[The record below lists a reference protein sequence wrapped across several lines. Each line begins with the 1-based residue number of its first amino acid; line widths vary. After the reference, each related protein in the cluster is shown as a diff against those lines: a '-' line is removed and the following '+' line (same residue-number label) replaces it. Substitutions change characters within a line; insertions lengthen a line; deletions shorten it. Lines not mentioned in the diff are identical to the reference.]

1 MDQNGLEKW
10 LMNTPR
16 AKECDC
22 FHLIS
27 VPFRLLITNSNH
39 DKLSWLVQQEGTIIC
54 SSYMEVTIMDRLLT
68 QQDGQLPMLEDCTIA
83 RQILDRVGDKW
94 SVLIIVNL
102 GVESLRFKELQRR
115 SGGISQRMLT
125 QTLRHLERDGIVWR
139 KATPTVPLTV
149 EYGLTALGE
158 SLLGPLTA
166 LVDWVNRNIEEIAG
180 ARISYDC
187 GHSGADTAEF
197 LNETKAPPAA
207 GAIGAE

>member
-1 MDQNGLEKW
+1 
-10 LMNTPR
+10 
-16 AKECDC
+16 
-22 FHLIS
+22 
-27 VPFRLLITNSNH
+27 
-39 DKLSWLVQQEGTIIC
+39 
-54 SSYMEVTIMDRLLT
+54 MDRLLT

-158 SLLGPLTA
+158 SLLEPLTA
-166 LVDWVNRNIEEIAG
+166 LVEWVNGNREEIAG
-180 ARISYDC
+180 ARISYDY
-187 GHSGADTAEF
+187 GHTGADTGEF
-197 LNETKAPPAA
+197 LNETEAPPAA